1 MPLDSLQYCIC
12 STGWKAKPRTYST
25 AIYEGESIIIY
36 NAVAFVVLLAALSF
50 FACIARRGFLLIT
63 TVQVWSCSVCSFV
76 ATVTLTAV
84 APLSICTK
92 EEQLSV
98 IHFFLWSEGVS
109 GDEIHR
115 RLSAQYGG
123 STINNARYSE
133 MLIGRLKPEIR
144 RKVRGQLSKCIVLLH
159 DNDRPH
165 TAAHTVETLRKLNF
179 EVLAHPPY
187 SPDIATSDC
196 HLFGPLKEALR
207 GCRFTSDQ
215 ELKEAVHAWLAAQP
229 KTFFFLRA

>member
-1 MPLDSLQYCIC
+1 MIGLFLCRNRKVNSGR
-12 STGWKAKPRTYST
+12 STFHLHQGRT
-25 AIYEGESIIIY
+25 
-36 NAVAFVVLLAALSF
+36 AFSD
-50 FACIARRGFLLIT
+50 
-63 TVQVWSCSVCSFV
+63 
-76 ATVTLTAV
+76 
-84 APLSICTK
+84 P
-92 EEQLSV
+92 
-98 IHFFLWSEGVS
+98 FFLWSEGVS

-123 STINNARYSE
+123 STINNTRYSE
-133 MLIGRLKPEIR
+133 MLIGRLKPEIQ

-179 EVLAHPPY
+179 EVLAHPLY
-187 SPDIATSDC
+187 SPDLATSDC

-215 ELKEAVHAWLAAQP
+215 ELKQAVHDWLAAQP
-229 KTFFFLRA
+229 KTFFFREKRSFCNDGRSALKSKETISVKMLL